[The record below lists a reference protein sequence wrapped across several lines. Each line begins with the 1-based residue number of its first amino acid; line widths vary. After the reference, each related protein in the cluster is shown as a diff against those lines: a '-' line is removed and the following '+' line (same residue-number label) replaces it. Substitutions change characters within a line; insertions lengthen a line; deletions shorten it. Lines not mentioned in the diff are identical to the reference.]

1 MLHHV
6 LPPFSDLS
14 TTEPNYNKRNSIIA
28 ANPDAPKRLRPD
40 GQTEKDMT
48 TFLDEGA
55 HLLSD
60 SSVSSALPVT
70 PEYKFT
76 IGHDGQSKY
85 RFGFKPD
92 LIPITDGGVAYGE
105 DSANFGH
112 IIPEIMSY
120 MICADGHGSNECN
133 NKVSQKCVLELSK
146 YMTNPDN
153 IEELRRAISMRD
165 MPAITHIGNRIFTN
179 MRDTCAGLDSGST
192 VTIAILFIERGNRYV
207 LSMNVGDSPCI
218 IIDNKT
224 GRVIKLS
231 QDHNWDNPAEYRKH
245 CDFRKARGSKPETPC
260 YNRFNNGSLRF
271 NDKDGEEKPFLI
283 YKKDSTDID
292 EDNRDYVWQ
301 EIAEMF
307 PIQPFGGTQSH
318 ARYVEQVQDIDD
330 GKWYDYGPA
339 LEHAHENWGSTNVV
353 EKGKNSIQMTRSIG
367 DEEYEL
373 DHNPST
379 ILFQV
384 PPGMTDIT
392 TMLGSDGVFDTGFF
406 YEFGDIVKQ
415 IVEQKP
421 DSTGQDIATY
431 MIDNVLSIYKSGF
444 TTRITNTV
452 TSGVPHSVIQP
463 TWDDISVIACRTI
476 QS

>member
-1 MLHHV
+1 MIHLEP
-6 LPPFSDLS
+6 PPFSDLS
-14 TTEPNYNKRNSIIA
+14 TKEPDHIKRISIIA
-28 ANPDAPKRLRPD
+28 ANPNAPKRLRPD

-55 HLLSD
+55 YLLPD
-60 SSVSSALPVT
+60 SSVSSASPVI

-85 RFGFKPD
+85 RFGVKPES
-92 LIPITDGGVAYGE
+92 IPITDGGVAYGE
-105 DSANFGH
+105 DSANSGH

-120 MICADGHGSNECN
+120 MICADGHGSNERN

-153 IEELRRAISMRD
+153 IEELRRTIAMRD

-231 QDHNWDNPAEYRKH
+231 QDHNWDNPIEYGKYRDYCRAMGIEPH
-245 CDFRKARGSKPETPC
+245 RAC
-260 YNRFNNGSLRF
+260 YNRFNNGGLTII
-271 NDKDGEEKPFLI
+271 DKDGEEKPFLI
-283 YKKDSTDID
+283 YKEGSIDID
-292 EDNRDYVWQ
+292 EDNRDYVWKKIT
-301 EIAEMF
+301 ERSS
-307 PIQPFGGTQSH
+307 IQPFGGTQSH
-318 ARYVEQVQDIDD
+318 ARYVEQVQDTD

-339 LEHAHENWGSTNVV
+339 LEHAHENWGSTNID
-353 EKGKNSIQMTRSIG
+353 KGYKSLQMTRSIG
-367 DEEYEL
+367 DDIFEL
-373 DHNPST
+373 DHKPSIT
-379 ILFQV
+379 LFRV
-384 PPGMTDIT
+384 PPDMGNIT
-392 TMLGSDGVFDTGFF
+392 IMLGSDGVFDTGFC
-406 YEFGDIVKQ
+406 YEFGNIVKQ
-415 IVEQKP
+415 IVEQEL
-421 DSTGQDIATY
+421 DITGQDIATY
-431 MIDNVLSIYKSGF
+431 MIDYILSLQKVGL

-452 TSGVPHSVIQP
+452 IGGVPRSVIQP
-463 TWDDISVIACRTI
+463 TWDDISVVVCRMI

>member
-1 MLHHV
+1 MIHLK

-14 TTEPNYNKRNSIIA
+14 TTEPNHNKRKSIIA

-40 GQTEKDMT
+40 GQTEKDRT
-48 TFLDEGA
+48 TFLNEAA

-60 SSVSSALPVT
+60 SSVSSASPVT

-76 IGHDGQSKY
+76 IGHNGQSKY

-92 LIPITDGGVAYGE
+92 STPINDTGVAYGE
-105 DSANFGH
+105 DSANYGH

-120 MICADGHGSNECN
+120 MICTDGHGSNERN

-153 IEELRRAISMRD
+153 IEELRRAIAMRD

-231 QDHNWDNPAEYRKH
+231 QDHNWDNPIEYLKH
-245 CDFRKARGSKPETPC
+245 CDFRKAKGIEPDKAC
-260 YNRFNNGSLRF
+260 YHRFNNGGITII
-271 NDKDGEEKPFLI
+271 DKDGEEKPFII
-283 YKKDSTDID
+283 YKKDSADID
-292 EDNRDYVWQ
+292 EDNRNYVWQ
-301 EIAEMF
+301 KITERYS
-307 PIQPFGGTQSH
+307 IQPFGGIQSH
-318 ARYVEQVQDIDD
+318 ARYVEQVQDTD

-353 EKGKNSIQMTRSIG
+353 EKGKKSIQMTRSIG
-367 DEEYEL
+367 DEDFEL
-373 DHNPST
+373 DHKPSI
-379 ILFQV
+379 ILFQL
-384 PPGMTDIT
+384 PPDMTDIT
-392 TMLGSDGVFDTGFF
+392 IMLGSDGVFDTGFF

-415 IVEQKP
+415 IVEQKS
-421 DSTGQDIATY
+421 DSTGHDIATY
-431 MIDNVLSIYKSGF
+431 MIDYVLSLQKSGL

-452 TSGVPHSVIQP
+452 ISGVPRSVIQP
-463 TWDDISVIACRTI
+463 TWDDISVVACRMI
-476 QS
+476 QL